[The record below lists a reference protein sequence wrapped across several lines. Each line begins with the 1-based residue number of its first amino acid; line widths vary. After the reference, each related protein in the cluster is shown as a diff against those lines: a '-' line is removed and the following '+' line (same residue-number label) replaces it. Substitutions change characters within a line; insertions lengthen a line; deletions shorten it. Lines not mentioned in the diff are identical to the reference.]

1 MAHVTIPIDD
11 DLLHS
16 VQTHPEDF
24 GLLSTSTIDQRFEA
38 LVKAGARFLREQQ
51 LNVERAALYAEWA
64 DDPEMLH
71 SAEHSARAAIALGV
85 L

>member
-1 MAHVTIPIDD
+1 MAHVTISIDD

-16 VQTHPEDF
+16 VQAHPEDF
-24 GLLSTSTIDQRFEA
+24 GLPSTSSIDERFEA

-64 DDPEMLH
+64 DDPEILH
-71 SAEHSARAAIALGV
+71 SAEHSTQAAIAHGIL
-85 L
+85 